1 MKRIAIELLIVIT
14 AFILQTT
21 VFRAISLGGIVPNL
35 LIIVTSSFGI
45 MRGRKEGMFIGFIC
59 GMLVDVF
66 FGDIL
71 GFYTLVYLFIGYLN
85 GVFQSLFYPEDVK
98 LPMILISAS
107 EAVYCFI
114 CYIFLFLLRRRLHLW
129 YYIVHIILPEIV
141 YTIVATIVLYR
152 GILFVNE
159 KLEGEAHRRK

>member
-1 MKRIAIELLIVIT
+1 MKRILIEILIIIA

-21 VFRAISLGGIVPNL
+21 VFRLISLGGIVPNL

-45 MRGRKEGMFIGFIC
+45 MRGRNEGMFVGFLC
-59 GMLVDVF
+59 GILVDIF
-66 FGDIL
+66 FGSIL
-71 GFYTLVYLFIGYLN
+71 GFYALAYTVIGYVN
-85 GVFQSLFYPEDVK
+85 GIFKTMFYPEDVK
-98 LPMILISAS
+98 LPMFLISAS

-114 CYIFLFLLRRRLHLW
+114 CYIFLFMLRGRMHFG

-159 KLEGEAHRRK
+159 KLE

>member
-1 MKRIAIELLIVIT
+1 MKRILIEILIIIT

-21 VFRAISLGGIVPNL
+21 VFRLISLGGIVPNL

-45 MRGRKEGMFIGFIC
+45 MRGRNEGMFVGFLC
-59 GMLVDVF
+59 GFLVDIF
-66 FGDIL
+66 FGPIL
-71 GFYTLVYLFIGYLN
+71 GFYALAYTVIGYVN
-85 GVFQSLFYPEDVK
+85 GIFKTMFYPEDVK
-98 LPMILISAS
+98 LPMFLISAS

-114 CYIFLFLLRRRLHLW
+114 CYIFLFMLRGRMHFG
-129 YYIVHIILPEIV
+129 YYIVHIILPEMV

-159 KLEGEAHRRK
+159 KLE